1 MTKKRILVAC
11 GTAIATATVLANKI
25 KQLCKENKI
34 DAVVEQCK
42 ATEAAAKAQIF
53 KADLIV
59 GSTYIP
65 GDTKGIPVIL
75 GTAFLS
81 GLKLDEAKQK
91 VLSVLNGESK

>member
-1 MTKKRILVAC
+1 MAQKRILVAC

-25 KQLCKENKI
+25 KQLCKENNI

-81 GLKLDEAKQK
+81 GLKLEETKKK
-91 VLSVLNGESK
+91 VLDILKGTTK